1 MENNL
6 STSTECEEPKSAFQV
21 VADVLAQKK
30 KKIKFLRNVGIR
42 NGQPLSRM
50 RGSSVLNIQKE
61 LEVEKRANVELRSI
75 VNTQHEQMDDM
86 SQQVQETEA
95 TRIRDQEEIK
105 KQQAELNAKLE
116 SLLGQGRLG

>member
-1 MENNL
+1 
-6 STSTECEEPKSAFQV
+6 
-21 VADVLAQKK
+21 
-30 KKIKFLRNVGIR
+30 VGIR

-61 LEVEKRANVELRSI
+61 LEVEKRANVELRLI

>member
-61 LEVEKRANVELRSI
+61 LEVEKRANVELRSF

>member
-6 STSTECEEPKSAFQV
+6 STSTESEEPKSAFQV

-61 LEVEKRANVELRSI
+61 LEVEKRANVELRLI

-95 TRIRDQEEIK
+95 TRIRDQDEIK